1 MGTCRRPLSDGERHR
16 VTVQAMVTPADILGP
31 DGRIAK
37 RLERYEARA
46 EQMEMAAAVAD
57 AFQNRH
63 HLVVEAGTGVGK
75 SFAYLVPAI
84 LAATEPRDEDAPP
97 RRVVVSTHT
106 ISLQEQL
113 IAKDLPF
120 LNAVIP
126 REFTAVLVK
135 GRGNY
140 LSLRRLQQA
149 KRRAQSLF
157 GREEEVQQLRRI
169 TQWAESS
176 ADGSLSDLGFR
187 PFGTVWDEVASDS
200 SNCLGRNCPHRNQC
214 FYYRARSRVQN
225 AQVLVV
231 NHALFFS
238 DLALRSEGCSILPNY
253 QAVIFDEAHTLE
265 AVAADHLGIGVTSG
279 QVAFALNKLY
289 NDQTNKGL
297 LVYHEQEEAQQQ
309 VLDCHH
315 RSSDLFDEVC
325 EWLQQH
331 PKTNG
336 RVRAPN
342 TFNEHLS
349 PALRD
354 LAKTIRQIAEDV
366 EDPSEH
372 QDLTASHNRLIAL
385 ASELK
390 QWSGQMIPKAVYWT
404 EVTTRRHS
412 KPRVTLSAAP
422 LDIGPSLR
430 EQLYKSVPTVV
441 MTSAT
446 LAVSRPPSFTF
457 FRSRIGLTQA
467 NELKLGSPFEYRTQ
481 ARLVILEDM
490 PDPNAE
496 KLQYERKC
504 ARMISR
510 YVEQSEGRAFVL
522 FTSYA
527 LMRQM
532 ASQLTTWLA
541 QQNLAL
547 YSQSEGIPRTQ
558 MLQQFKD
565 NPRAVL
571 FGTNSFWQG
580 VDVPGDALQNV
591 IITKL
596 PFSVPD
602 QPLIQAR
609 LEAIRAAGRN
619 PFLEYQVP
627 EAVIKLRQGFG
638 RLIRSRYDT
647 GMVVILDP
655 RVRSKPYGRVFLESL
670 PDCHVVVERC

>member
-1 MGTCRRPLSDGERHR
+1 
-16 VTVQAMVTPADILGP
+16 MVTPADILGP
-31 DGRIAK
+31 NGRIAK
-37 RLERYEARA
+37 RVDRYETRD
-46 EQMEMAAAVAD
+46 EQMRMAAAVAD
-57 AFQNRH
+57 AFKNRH
-63 HLVVEAGTGVGK
+63 HLLVEAGTGVGK

-97 RRVVVSTHT
+97 LRVVVSTHT

-113 IAKDLPF
+113 ITKDLPL

-140 LSLRRLQQA
+140 ISMRRLEQA
-149 KRRAQSLF
+149 NRRTSSLF
-157 GREEEVQQLRRI
+157 AREDEVQQLRRI
-169 TQWAESS
+169 TQWANASG
-176 ADGSLSDLGFR
+176 DGSLSDLGFR
-187 PFGTVWDEVASDS
+187 PAGTVWDEVASDS
-200 SNCLGRNCPHRNQC
+200 SNCLGRGCRHRDKC
-214 FYYRARSRVQN
+214 FYYRARSRVHN
-225 AQVLVV
+225 AQILVV

-238 DLALRSEGCSILPNY
+238 DLALRSEGGSILPNY
-253 QAVIFDEAHTLE
+253 QAVVFDEAHTLE
-265 AVAADHLGIGVTSG
+265 SVAAGHLGLGVSSG
-279 QVAFALNKLY
+279 QVEFALNKLY
-289 NDQTNKGL
+289 NDKTNKGL
-297 LVYHEQEEAQQQ
+297 LVHYGLPAAQEQ
-309 VLDCHH
+309 VLACHH
-315 RSSDLFDEVC
+315 RSDELFDQVC
-325 EWLQQH
+325 EWHERH
-331 PKTNG
+331 PKANG
-336 RVRAPN
+336 RVRTAN
-342 TFNEHLS
+342 TFDEQLS
-349 PALRD
+349 PALAD
-354 LAKTIRQIAEDV
+354 LAKSIRNVAEEI
-366 EDPSEH
+366 EDPSDH
-372 QDLTASHNRLIAL
+372 QELSAIHDRLLAL
-385 ASELK
+385 AAELK
-390 QWSGQMIPKAVYWT
+390 QWTKQSIPEAVYWT
-404 EVTTRRHS
+404 EVSTRRHR
-412 KPRVTLSAAP
+412 KPRVMLSAAP
-422 LDIGPSLR
+422 LDIGPVLR
-430 EQLYKSVPTVV
+430 DQLFERVPTVV

-467 NELKLGSPFEYRTQ
+467 NELKLGSPFEYRKQ
-481 ARLVILEDM
+481 ARLVILEGM
-490 PDPNAE
+490 PDPNTQRVE
-496 KLQYERKC
+496 YERQC
-504 ARMISR
+504 AKMICR
-510 YVEQSEGRAFVL
+510 YVEQTEGRAFVL

-547 YSQSEGIPRTQ
+547 YSQSEGTPRTQ

-609 LEAIRAAGRN
+609 LETIRKAGRN

-638 RLIRSRYDT
+638 RLIRSRSDH

-655 RVRSKPYGRVFLESL
+655 RVRTKPYGRVFLESL
-670 PDCHVVVERC
+670 PDCRVVVQRC